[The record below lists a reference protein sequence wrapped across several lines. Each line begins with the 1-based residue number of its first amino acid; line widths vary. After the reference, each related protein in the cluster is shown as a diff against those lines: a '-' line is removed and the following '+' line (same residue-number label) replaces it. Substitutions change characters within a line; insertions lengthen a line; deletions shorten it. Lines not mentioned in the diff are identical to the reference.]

1 MTKTKSKKMTK
12 STFAIIIMA
21 VVMVA
26 MLAFGGTYA
35 YFTAST
41 SAKSTSFTTGKVVLT
56 NSGANITVISDKVV
70 PGDTIINDVISYTN
84 GSDVNTYIAVVMTV
98 KKGTNAGDAE
108 EVTDLSEISSAIN
121 LGVTTSWQQCETST
135 NVYIAKG
142 TDFAVSPS
150 GDPINFTTGA
160 VTFNVDEHYTDGTSE
175 LGAGTWEGVY
185 IEISFKAYQVQAEYA
200 KTDANTTLSVSAEDA
215 TNAEKVWTAIK
226 YMLGDNYTPATP
238 AP

>member
-41 SAKSTSFTTGKVVLT
+41 SAKSTNFTTGKVVLT
-56 NSGANITVISDKVV
+56 NSGAEISVISDKVV
-70 PGDTIINDVISYTN
+70 PGDTIISEAISYTN

-98 KKGTNAGDAE
+98 KKGTNSGDAE
-108 EVTDLSEISSAIN
+108 EVTDLSEISGAIN
-121 LGVTTSWQQCETST
+121 LGVTASWQQCETST

-142 TDFAVSPS
+142 ANFAVSPS
-150 GDPINFTTGA
+150 GDPIAFTTGA

-185 IEISFKAYQVQAEYA
+185 IEISFQAYQVQAEHA
-200 KTDANTTLSVSAEDA
+200 KTDQDTTLSVSAEDA
-215 TNAEKVWTAIK
+215 ANAEKVWTAMK
-226 YMLGDNYTPATP
+226 YMLDDNYVGA
-238 AP
+238 

>member
-41 SAKSTSFTTGKVVLT
+41 SAKSTNFTTGKVVLT
-56 NSGANITVISDKVV
+56 NSGAEISVISDKVV
-70 PGDTIINDVISYTN
+70 PGDTIISEAISYTN

-98 KKGTNAGDAE
+98 KKGTSSADAE
-108 EVTDLSEISSAIN
+108 EVTDLSEISGAIN
-121 LGVTTSWQQCETST
+121 LGVTASWQQCGTST

-142 TDFAVSPS
+142 TNFAVSPS
-150 GDPINFTTGA
+150 GAPIAFTTGA
-160 VTFNVDEHYTDGTSE
+160 VTFNVDEHYTDGTSD
-175 LGAGTWEGVY
+175 LGSTWEGVY
-185 IEISFKAYQVQAEYA
+185 IEISFQAYQVQAEHA
-200 KTDANTTLSVSAEDA
+200 ETAEDTALNVTAEDA
-215 TNAEKVWTAIK
+215 TNAEQVWTAMK
-226 YMLGDNYTPATP
+226 YMLGDNYVGA
-238 AP
+238 